1 MSAAL
6 YYNEEDAAVA
16 PETCQLDFDGLVKKI
31 EKLSGSCS
39 KQINFTDCCQ
49 LRFLGIHHSGVY
61 LVGGK
66 PTFCDMETDNG
77 GWMVIQRRSNANKNF
92 YRKWKAYS
100 IGFGDVSHDFWYG
113 LNHIHRHTAA
123 HNITQLRVDLQYSN
137 GTWIHAKYKSF
148 KIGSSEEKYLLSVHG
163 HSGSA
168 SDSLR
173 YHNNMKFSTY
183 DNDNDRFIGN
193 CARSDRGAW
202 WYNNCYDSNL
212 NGHYDPLKGVLWR
225 QNNILTEFRTVE
237 MKIRPRT
244 WYCNHNK

>member
-1 MSAAL
+1 MLFGLFLTAVTSLQCAYSMSAAL

-100 IGFGDVSHDFWYG
+100 IGFGDVSHDFWY
-113 LNHIHRHTAA
+113 
-123 HNITQLRVDLQYSN
+123 
-137 GTWIHAKYKSF
+137 F

-244 WYCNHNK
+244 WYCDHNK